1 MRDSIPKTIGYFMVR
16 AAQDNMQFQL
26 YEEVN
31 KNEELM
37 GLLSEPTSI
46 TMERE
51 TLTKTLEVLTKARKA
66 INKDPDLASTLT
78 SDDLVDNKDKDAKK

>member
-1 MRDSIPKTIGYFMVR
+1 
-16 AAQDNMQFQL
+16 L

-37 GLLSEPTSI
+37 GLLSEPANI

-51 TLTKTLEVLTKARKA
+51 TLSKTLEVLSKARKA
-66 INKDPDLASTLT
+66 INKDPDLANISRGDEDEAPK
-78 SDDLVDNKDKDAKK
+78 DDKKK